1 MFWKGSRFPGLSP
14 AGTTHRL
21 FSLPGSV
28 SRGSRHYPLTP
39 QVKGIPPVMG
49 VSILSIYRPPR
60 GRSHP
65 EKRAGNAAGETQRLP
80 VPLGTRAGT
89 GGGTGVPEGRR
100 LPLQVCRRGE
110 EASETG
116 EHGGRAAG
124 GRRARLALDASRAR
138 PRKEVTSFLISYMPQ
153 VKRVFSTENLRESKN
168 GSWSHGP
175 DGSCCPCNEGT
186 CET

>member
-28 SRGSRHYPLTP
+28 SRGGRRYPLTP

-89 GGGTGVPEGRR
+89 RGRTGVPEGRR
-100 LPLQVCRRGE
+100 LPLQVCRWGE

-124 GRRARLALDASRAR
+124 GDVPAWPSTRHAPGQEKRSRASSSR
-138 PRKEVTSFLISYMPQ
+138 TCLKSNESFQ
-153 VKRVFSTENLRESKN
+153 QKT
-168 GSWSHGP
+168 
-175 DGSCCPCNEGT
+175 
-186 CET
+186 